1 MNKQEDMVMSVDE
14 FNTPRVIRD
23 LSLINLKM
31 VRLMLMEPGT
41 FPDQPERGFGLVSR
55 YRYMTYTDDELLR
68 LQTDLKNH
76 IETWMPYLN
85 GVDVVLEVKNK
96 VLNIGISANEV
107 FYEYTYDGKSMRNV
121 TLDDIGGADYASGIL
136 I

>member
-1 MNKQEDMVMSVDE
+1 MSKQIDMLMSIDE
-14 FNTPRVIRD
+14 FNTPKTISN

-41 FPDQPERGFGLVSR
+41 FPDQPDRGFGLVSR
-55 YRYMTYTDDELLR
+55 YRYMQFTDGNLIEL
-68 LQTDLKNH
+68 QHDLKKH
-76 IETWMPYLN
+76 IETWMPYLE

-107 FYEYTYDGKSMRNV
+107 FYEYTYDGKSLKNV
-121 TLDDIGGADYASGIL
+121 TLDDAGGDNYANGI
-136 I
+136 II